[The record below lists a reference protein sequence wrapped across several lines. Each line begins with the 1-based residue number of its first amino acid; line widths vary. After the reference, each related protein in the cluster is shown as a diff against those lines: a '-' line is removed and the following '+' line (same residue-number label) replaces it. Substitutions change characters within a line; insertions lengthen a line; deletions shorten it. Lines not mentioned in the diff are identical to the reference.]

1 MKIRKLKLKS
11 GSRIIQNHE
20 KRHGLSIQDN
30 RVESVSQNKIIAGFS
45 SVPTDF
51 VQGKWN
57 TVVQLGRKS
66 KKIQAGKKRRAKVR
80 KRQHEHQVEVGYRHL
95 VRDASDVHEP
105 EKQSVFHQ
113 FGDEHR
119 RVDVD
124 PNVDEAPGQS
134 GVHQGGA
141 RPDDVDI
148 LRDFRVA
155 YNVFDDTIMHA
166 MKLPVFDAIEKRW
179 DVGLHHTFI
188 KEIKNEN
195 KKYKE
200 LFRNL
205 QHTGDDVEGF
215 RLAFWEFVNERGEEL
230 RTERKQIN
238 NFIVQKCGDWDRT
251 ESGVEWRKM
260 WMDKVMVVNTL
271 LESEWT
277 KAKAKIVSWVIKQ
290 RLATG
295 TINIGDV
302 TYIGSLARGYK
313 GPPKQHVRFDPASF
327 DVDANLDAPVLADYA
342 KSKLHLKP
350 DRGRIFGRLTNITP
364 LLEFCDTVEAVLS
377 KHIEG
382 YSSSPGDEFDVAI
395 LTDDLIQQQEYN
407 EILERLYDIRENR
420 PEDYGDIVQD
430 LRREKL
436 LNNNKSGY
444 ITLREDLTPNQL
456 GKLNDLIQ

>member
-141 RPDDVDI
+141 
-148 LRDFRVA
+148 
-155 YNVFDDTIMHA
+155 
-166 MKLPVFDAIEKRW
+166 
-179 DVGLHHTFI
+179 
-188 KEIKNEN
+188 
-195 KKYKE
+195 
-200 LFRNL
+200 
-205 QHTGDDVEGF
+205 
-215 RLAFWEFVNERGEEL
+215 
-230 RTERKQIN
+230 
-238 NFIVQKCGDWDRT
+238 
-251 ESGVEWRKM
+251 
-260 WMDKVMVVNTL
+260 
-271 LESEWT
+271 
-277 KAKAKIVSWVIKQ
+277 
-290 RLATG
+290 
-295 TINIGDV
+295 
-302 TYIGSLARGYK
+302 
-313 GPPKQHVRFDPASF
+313 
-327 DVDANLDAPVLADYA
+327 VLMM
-342 KSKLHLKP
+342 S
-350 DRGRIFGRLTNITP
+350 IF
-364 LLEFCDTVEAVLS
+364 
-377 KHIEG
+377 
-382 YSSSPGDEFDVAI
+382 
-395 LTDDLIQQQEYN
+395 
-407 EILERLYDIRENR
+407 
-420 PEDYGDIVQD
+420 
-430 LRREKL
+430 
-436 LNNNKSGY
+436 
-444 ITLREDLTPNQL
+444 
-456 GKLNDLIQ
+456 